1 MALLSWNFHSIGGGL
16 KTKKNKA
23 VISSIKKNKAGL
35 GVQQDG
41 GGLGRHVLEHGLWAF
56 LMT

>member
-16 KTKKNKA
+16 KKNKA

-41 GGLGRHVLEHGLWAF
+41 GGLGRHVLEHGLGAF